1 MLHGYKKKRYQ
12 LFDNLDYL
20 GFNLYEQRHFCFG
33 GEAEG
38 PGGEDSVDEGAPTS
52 PAAQDEENE
61 NVGRGF
67 AEDYLSSIQNAVEE
81 AEAEAAAVAAA
92 QFDTAMRSVGLNPE
106 DPLGPNTPAPSAPF
120 DGFHGPPM
128 DEDYTG
134 VAKAAANSIAG
145 LNAAVQAGWAEM
157 AGGQTDEQ
165 KDEEQESFE
174 QAMRAAAMEQT
185 EEQRAVMQLLGP
197 RTEEEKADEEKS
209 FNSLMSTWAGANDL
223 LSTLNIMD
231 RRGVVAHSREQG
243 VDLEEMSRERAQDM
257 MTAYRSMKP
266 QQQAF
271 YATTI
276 HNMANRD
283 SFGPDEYIDIP
294 FMNFMRDELGLPSYA
309 SGYRG
314 KYEARTGPTNVML
327 TEAQY
332 DPSTITGADPSSQS
346 GVNLSMFNQFA
357 IDNPTMTVEQAM
369 EAYNNEMGPNS
380 VNQVSAAELG
390 MLGYAPNA
398 PAGRAAQDNENERE
412 RGVQQGL
419 SLLASFAV
427 SPTSLFSNIFGSH
440 ESTGMGRGL
449 NEIASALGLDFP
461 VGMVMDQF
469 GMPAGVQD
477 FYDSLPDMPSFDMP
491 SFDMPSITGFGGLLG
506 DPKSPGPDDVDLDS
520 PQSFFDTMATDMTTA
535 EVAAAIADIMEE
547 DPEIDDQPLRAGT
560 PFQTASI
567 PEEDDSGFIPF
578 RERFPELNRPPAW
591 KKRYQELAALYGP
604 KKAKEMMKQEE
615 RFV

>member
-1 MLHGYKKKRYQ
+1 
-12 LFDNLDYL
+12 
-20 GFNLYEQRHFCFG
+20 
-33 GEAEG
+33 
-38 PGGEDSVDEGAPTS
+38 
-52 PAAQDEENE
+52 
-61 NVGRGF
+61 
-67 AEDYLSSIQNAVEE
+67 
-81 AEAEAAAVAAA
+81 
-92 QFDTAMRSVGLNPE
+92 
-106 DPLGPNTPAPSAPF
+106 
-120 DGFHGPPM
+120 
-128 DEDYTG
+128 
-134 VAKAAANSIAG
+134 
-145 LNAAVQAGWAEM
+145 
-157 AGGQTDEQ
+157 
-165 KDEEQESFE
+165 
-174 QAMRAAAMEQT
+174 
-185 EEQRAVMQLLGP
+185 
-197 RTEEEKADEEKS
+197 
-209 FNSLMSTWAGANDL
+209 
-223 LSTLNIMD
+223 
-231 RRGVVAHSREQG
+231 
-243 VDLEEMSRERAQDM
+243 
-257 MTAYRSMKP
+257 MKP

-346 GVNLSMFNQFA
+346 SVNLSMFNQFA